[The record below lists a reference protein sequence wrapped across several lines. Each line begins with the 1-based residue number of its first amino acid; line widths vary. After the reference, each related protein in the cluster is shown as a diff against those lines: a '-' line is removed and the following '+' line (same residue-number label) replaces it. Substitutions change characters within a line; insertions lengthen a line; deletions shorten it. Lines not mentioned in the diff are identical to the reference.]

1 MAEPPEYAPVTPI
14 SLWIRMA
21 WRRRCMTL
29 PGLYTGM
36 PMVGSGATSCNA
48 TSYWMIS
55 MLVIFGLVRMVSPT
69 PPLVRIRSC
78 SQRFQH
84 RLGLLEVGGVKA
96 LGEPAVDRGEQ
107 VIGCSPLALALPQ
120 AAQAR
125 GGTEFPRL
133 GLLAARHREGL
144 LEAGCGLGCIR
155 DGLAQQQL

>member
-14 SLWIRMA
+14 SLRTRRA

-36 PMVGSGATSCNA
+36 PMVGSGATSCNVN
-48 TSYWMIS
+48 SYWMIS

-69 PPLVRIRSC
+69 PPLLRFKSC
-78 SQRFQH
+78 SQVFQQC
-84 RLGLLEVGGVKA
+84 LGLLEVGSVKP

-107 VIGCSPLALALPQ
+107 VIGCSPLALVLPE

-125 GGTEFPRL
+125 GGAQFPRP
-133 GLLAARHREGL
+133 GLLAAGHGE
-144 LEAGCGLGCIR
+144 
-155 DGLAQQQL
+155 